1 MVPGSGTAGS
11 FCKGAP
17 KMCSTFAML
26 MPRTGRFGPDIS
38 PAVVAAVVP
47 VGASVL
53 LAASAALEAFIG
65 MLVAAGADAVCAVGA
80 GMAAVAAGAA
90 ALSAAAAD
98 TWLVAVTA
106 GDALAED
113 CGAVATS

>member
-38 PAVVAAVVP
+38 PAVVAAVVA
-47 VGASVL
+47 VGAGVL

-65 MLVAAGADAVCAVGA
+65 MLAVAGADAFCAAGA

-90 ALSAAAAD
+90 ALSAAAAGM
-98 TWLVAVTA
+98 WLADAAA
-106 GDALAED
+106 GDALVED